1 MDSPG
6 NKNAKPSLKF
16 NFQPGKQLEMEFP
29 EVETQYKFFN
39 KKICPVCG
47 NKLVP
52 NIKRFYQGR
61 KITSGVMDVAKRD
74 VYRGEQYYYCENCDK
89 NSSLLELAQSR
100 LKQVVSLKML
110 DVYYKSPA
118 TRLFDP
124 ECDNGT
130 LYLCSTL
137 NTLVYISDGIECD
150 VYRYE
155 ISLKDVTSVSKWNI
169 YGFGEGICINLKSDV
184 SVKFAVPDRET
195 WFSNIK
201 RFL

>member
-1 MDSPG
+1 VSIFVEKPRFTTS
-6 NKNAKPSLKF
+6 KAAFFASIYAKLTTPSGTAVLISASF
-16 NFQPGKQLEMEFP
+16 EMEFS

-100 LKQVVSLKML
+100 LKNK
-110 DVYYKSPA
+110 
-118 TRLFDP
+118 
-124 ECDNGT
+124 
-130 LYLCSTL
+130 
-137 NTLVYISDGIECD
+137 
-150 VYRYE
+150 
-155 ISLKDVTSVSKWNI
+155 
-169 YGFGEGICINLKSDV
+169 
-184 SVKFAVPDRET
+184 
-195 WFSNIK
+195 
-201 RFL
+201 